1 MSLHAAARSGRVR
14 DGVLVRVSPSAS
26 AVTAASTAVAAVDA
40 TPTAPLRFDLMLGPP
55 RDKFGTLARLHPP
68 RSVAVPPDGPF
79 APIDPDEARTRG
91 GYQAGDRIDIQ
102 KTQRTVEDVNL
113 VVLQVCRASL
123 LVAALVAAISSIGPS
138 VDNYLRVAC
147 AAASAACILS
157 VRFYT
162 RLLTLR
168 RLPNGIGYRL
178 EGNAVAEAMRV
189 ANWTVVVGLL
199 TWSSFFL
206 RGPYEADDTH
216 VGLLLVRLT
225 YDQWRTWGAMMMAL
239 TSLIAIPIWHIATV
253 VQSSAHNCVFR
264 VVCALAAVLLLLLSL
279 VLSSDVFQ
287 AIVDDSRLCLD
298 ARTGMAINGSTPD
311 DDVRCARRDDEF
323 RFARF
328 SSYFWIGYSLVA
340 VVRAVAG
347 SWHACVATL
356 HSLGRDH
363 GRRAMDSDATS
374 QPHKGRDW
382 CGSTMGMVG
391 SASKHL
397 YLVMV
402 SVSMQVHDTESM
414 KRMAAWSDLGWI
426 PTGNG
431 SESDA
436 AETAPLI
443 RRAPSEQPVPGSLS
457 THDAAVSHICTQILD
472 TLLAVLDVV
481 TQAIVAF
488 GYASLTVPDRTE
500 SATAFV
506 RSGGL
511 SDWSRSQ

>member
-1 MSLHAAARSGRVR
+1 MSLHVASGGARLR

-26 AVTAASTAVAAVDA
+26 AAAAVTATAD
-40 TPTAPLRFDLMLGPP
+40 PLRFDLMLAASRGKRGAP
-55 RDKFGTLARLHPP
+55 RPLHPP
-68 RSVAVPPDGPF
+68 RSVAAPPGDRLVPLGPIGPDDDG
-79 APIDPDEARTRG
+79 DQAR
-91 GYQAGDRIDIQ
+91 DRIDIQ
-102 KTQRTVEDVNL
+102 RTQRTVEDVNL

-123 LVAALVAAISSIGPS
+123 LVASLVAAISSIGHS

-147 AAASAACILS
+147 AAAAAACILS

-206 RGPYEADDTH
+206 RGPYATDDTR
-216 VGLLLVRLT
+216 VGLLLVKLT
-225 YDQWRTWGAMMMAL
+225 YDQWRVWGAMMMAL
-239 TSLIAIPIWHIATV
+239 TSLIAIPIWHIATI
-253 VQSSAHNCVFR
+253 VQTPSYGCAFR
-264 VVCALAAVLLLLLSL
+264 VVCASVALLLLLLSL

-298 ARTGMAINGSTPD
+298 AHTGASINASTPD
-311 DDVRCARRDDEF
+311 DAVRCARRDDEF

-347 SWHACVATL
+347 SWRACVATL
-356 HSLGRDH
+356 HSLGRDRSDRSDVEL
-363 GRRAMDSDATS
+363 GRVAASRRSEAR
-374 QPHKGRDW
+374 GC

-391 SASKHL
+391 NASKHL

-402 SVSMQVHDTESM
+402 SVSLQVHDTESM
-414 KRMAAWSDLGWI
+414 KRMAAWSDLGWV
-426 PTGNG
+426 PTDNG
-431 SESDA
+431 SESESDA
-436 AETAPLI
+436 TERAPLV
-443 RRAPSEQPVPGSLS
+443 RRAASEASAYGTLS

-488 GYASLTVPDRTE
+488 GYASLTVPDHTE
-500 SATAFV
+500 SAVAFV

-511 SDWSRSQ
+511 SDWSRSP